1 MTWRLMAAFIS
12 VTLLMLL
19 VQDVPLSNYLRTV
32 ERDRIVT
39 SLERDAFVLAGRSEE
54 ALESATTTDDVA
66 LTELARTYRDAGGAR
81 VVIVNTAGT
90 AIATSDDDQ
99 SSIGSEYA
107 SRPEIAGSLG
117 GDIMSGSRYS
127 DTLQLQLL
135 YVTVPVLSGDQV
147 FGAVRLTYPEQVVND
162 AVNDQLRLLGIVA
175 LTTVLLAGVVG
186 YIFSS
191 SVTRRLK
198 LLKDATERLSGGD
211 LTARADETSGA
222 PEVRSLSRSFNDMA
236 ERLDTL
242 LQEQRRFAADA
253 SHQLRTPL
261 TALRL
266 KLERAGDLMP
276 TDPAGAAVRLAAAE
290 AEADRLGSIVEGLL
304 LLSRTEGQP
313 APLVHVDLAKMARER
328 VEQWQ
333 ALAQESFVTLRYDG
347 PATAPAS
354 AVATTAEQIL
364 DNYVD
369 NALSVSPDNSTIV
382 VRVTVNGPTARSA
395 TRADRPG
402 RSHGAA
408 PSETVR
414 LEVLDEGPGLSLE
427 DCSRAFDRFWR
438 ARSDTAGSG
447 LGLAIVA
454 QLAKA
459 SRATVALTRRDPCGI
474 IASATFSTA
483 PESQATS
490 NAKNR

>member
-1 MTWRLMAAFIS
+1 MKWRLMAAFIA

-19 VQDVPLSNYLRTV
+19 VQDVPLSTYLRTV
-32 ERDRIVT
+32 ERDRIIT

-54 ALESATTTDDVA
+54 ALESAITDDDA
-66 LTELARTYRDAGGAR
+66 GLAALARTYRDAGGAR

-99 SSIGSEYA
+99 SSIGSDYA
-107 SRPEIAGSLG
+107 SRPEITGALG
-117 GDIMSGSRYS
+117 GQIMSGSRYS
-127 DTLQLQLL
+127 DTLQVELL
-135 YVTVPVLSGDQV
+135 YVTVPVFSGDEV
-147 FGAVRLTYPEQVVND
+147 YGAVRLTYPEQVVDD
-162 AVNDQLRLLGIVA
+162 AVNDQIRMLGIVA
-175 LTTVLLAGVVG
+175 LTTVLLAGIVG
-186 YIFSS
+186 YIFST

-198 LLKDATERLSGGD
+198 LLKDATERLSSGD
-211 LTARADETSGA
+211 LSARADESGGA
-222 PEVRSLSRSFNDMA
+222 PELRSLSRSFNIMA

-266 KLERAGDLMP
+266 KLERAGSLVS

-290 AEADRLGSIVEGLL
+290 AEADRLGTIVEGLL
-304 LLSRTEGQP
+304 LLSRTEGRS
-313 APLVHVDLAKMARER
+313 APLMTVDLAEIARER

-333 ALAQESFVTLRYDG
+333 ALAQESAVTIRYDG
-347 PATAPAS
+347 PLTASVS
-354 AVATTAEQIL
+354 AVSTAVEQIL

-369 NALSVSPDNSTIV
+369 NALSVSPGTSTII
-382 VRVTVNGPTARSA
+382 VRVTSAVPVARVDRAVRQLGP
-395 TRADRPG
+395 
-402 RSHGAA
+402 A
-408 PSETVR
+408 PLETVQ
-414 LEVLDEGPGLSLE
+414 LEVLDEGPGLSVE

-438 ARSDTAGSG
+438 ARSDSAGSG

-459 SRATVALTRRDPCGI
+459 SRATVALAPRGTGGLA
-474 IASATFSTA
+474 ASATFTA
-483 PESQATS
+483 AGPAREGA
-490 NAKNR
+490 